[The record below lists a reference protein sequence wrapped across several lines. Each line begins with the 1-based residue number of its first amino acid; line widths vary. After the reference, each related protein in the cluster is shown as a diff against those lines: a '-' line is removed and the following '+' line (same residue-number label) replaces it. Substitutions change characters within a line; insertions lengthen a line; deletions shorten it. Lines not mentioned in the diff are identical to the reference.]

1 MLYRFRI
8 VETFLANGIALEKM
22 NGCRTVL
29 QRAGYSLTAATHL
42 KPFIPKI
49 EEREMKT
56 VLAEMEGQFVSSA
69 FDGTTRLGEAMNM
82 VNRWCT
88 ADFKLVKRLTMFKT
102 VLKHMNHKEL
112 ARLIGEKLLIEL
124 KVSPVSSVPIRAPR
138 YHSHPAPPPSQVTV
152 LHHVAF
158 ERDSVSVNGCA
169 VEKLCNL
176 FDASEDILCICHTLC
191 HMGEHIELS
200 TLDKFMHH

>member
-1 MLYRFRI
+1 LSQRFEEHPLEVGGTIQPDEMLYRFRI

-22 NGCRTVL
+22 NGCRTLL

-112 ARLIGEKLLIEL
+112 ARLIDEKLLIETINFQ
-124 KVSPVSSVPIRAPR
+124 KKPDV
-138 YHSHPAPPPSQVTV
+138 
-152 LHHVAF
+152 
-158 ERDSVSVNGCA
+158 
-169 VEKLCNL
+169 
-176 FDASEDILCICHTLC
+176 
-191 HMGEHIELS
+191 
-200 TLDKFMHH
+200 